1 MAENKKGIAK
11 AEEVLEEK
19 FQDIDSSQTNARG
32 GKTKKKKTEKQKHST
47 SATKTSKIP
56 SINFYP
62 ENWRVRR
69 LMDWNIS
76 F

>member
-1 MAENKKGIAK
+1 M
-11 AEEVLEEK
+11 LEEK
-19 FQDIDSSQTNARG
+19 FHDIDSSQTNARG
-32 GKTKKKKTEKQKHST
+32 KTKKKTEKQKHST
-47 SATKTSKIP
+47 STTKTSKIP